1 MLILDTISPAIF
13 FVPENQ
19 WVAFFATH
27 KKEFKSGNFV
37 IVVEKH

>member
-1 MLILDTISPAIF
+1 MLIMNLKNPGLF

-27 KKEFKSGNFV
+27 KKEFENGDFM
-37 IVVEKH
+37 VVAEKH